1 MKSILAFISCC
12 IENNHLFI
20 NHSIFFKLALSAKSR
35 RFLPEVRLR
44 VKFEGRWTREQ
55 LINSLCRLM
64 DEMGDDGIEYL
75 TGVNLYF
82 HIEDSEFSAIELVGK
97 NELPI
102 T

>member
-1 MKSILAFISCC
+1 M
-12 IENNHLFI
+12 
-20 NHSIFFKLALSAKSR
+20 
-35 RFLPEVRLR
+35 R
-44 VKFEGRWTREQ
+44 VKFEDRWTREQ

-82 HIEDSEFSAIELVGK
+82 HIEDSAFSAIELVGE

-102 T
+102 TGFNIKNLSAPKKTRKRSKPKIAAPVVDIADFKRRKDGA

>member
-1 MKSILAFISCC
+1 MK
-12 IENNHLFI
+12 
-20 NHSIFFKLALSAKSR
+20 
-35 RFLPEVRLR
+35 

-82 HIEDSEFSAIELVGK
+82 HIEDSEFSAIELVGE

-102 T
+102 TGFTIKNLSVPKKTRKRSKLKIAAPVVDIADFKRRKDGV